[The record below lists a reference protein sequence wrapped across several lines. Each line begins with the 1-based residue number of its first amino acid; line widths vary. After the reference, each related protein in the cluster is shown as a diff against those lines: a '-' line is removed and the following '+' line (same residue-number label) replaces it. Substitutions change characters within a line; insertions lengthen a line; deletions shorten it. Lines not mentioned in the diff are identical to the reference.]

1 MDDRL
6 FKILKKV
13 YCKKKYVKDENG
25 YQHRIE
31 NGDVFN
37 SDTKTTTYA
46 LDHLSHVE
54 LDYLRSSGYPVNEIV
69 EYSHDECVQG
79 YKELLCH
86 MNLTLENLL
95 AAYLCGF
102 SSVPRGRQPLLSY
115 LFARAVPEHA
125 FTPFEKGGSICA
137 VCSMSE
143 HIWIQ
148 KGEEIFRKYWG
159 YSWNEMWDKSIVD
172 LCEFSELPP
181 CEPTEED
188 IQVFCAVI
196 ELIRTA
202 PMGETPGKLEQRIR
216 KAKIVPK
223 YEKYRFRGQLLTL
236 AELGILPNPYVKPLY
251 DGFVS
256 FQQRCQ
262 ISHDIPGS
270 ARSDIVMPLSGWRG
284 DDPIDEDRL
293 CLLFGHYNYDRRSRG
308 RNEYDR

>member
-102 SSVPRGRQPLLSY
+102 SSVPRGRQPILSY
-115 LFARAVPEHA
+115 LFARAVPEHS
-125 FTPFEKGGSICA
+125 FTPFEKGGNICA

-172 LCEFSELPP
+172 LREFSELPP
-181 CEPTEED
+181 CEPTE
-188 IQVFCAVI
+188 
-196 ELIRTA
+196 
-202 PMGETPGKLEQRIR
+202 
-216 KAKIVPK
+216 
-223 YEKYRFRGQLLTL
+223 
-236 AELGILPNPYVKPLY
+236 LPNPYVKPLY

-262 ISHDIPGS
+262 ISQDIPGS